1 MFSENGERLLKLDE
15 IISGIPSTFK
25 GDEPEIDDS
34 NIDFSQ
40 GSIQLTTSMEDI
52 SKIKAI

>member
-40 GSIQLTTSMEDI
+40 GSIQLTTSMEEI